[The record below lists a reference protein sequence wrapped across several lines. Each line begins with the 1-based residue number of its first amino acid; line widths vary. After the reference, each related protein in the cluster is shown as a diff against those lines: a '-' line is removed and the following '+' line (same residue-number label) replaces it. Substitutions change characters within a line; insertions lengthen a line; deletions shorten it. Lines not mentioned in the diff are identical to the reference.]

1 MDIIKIIGVGMIA
14 LIPTVILKQY
24 RPEFSIYISLLAGAI
39 ILAMIFSKLN
49 GILQLIQK
57 LSEKTMI
64 NKGFLTILFKI
75 TGIAILTE
83 YVATVCIDTGER
95 AIASKVEFGGRTIIL
110 SLSIPIISG
119 LLETIVKIL
128 P

>member
-1 MDIIKIIGVGMIA
+1 MIA
-14 LIPTVILKQY
+14 LITTVILKQY

>member
-14 LIPTVILKQY
+14 LITTVILKQY

-83 YVATVCIDTGER
+83 YVSTVCIDTGER